1 MPPVKFTTSDQGAC
15 IECLRAVLGHRVRL
29 NNQLKWA
36 FMMAAP
42 PPPPAGAG
50 AGAGGAGAP
59 PPPPPGGGPGAPP
72 PPPPGGSPG
81 GPNLLAQLVQAM
93 QLAAAALPPPGPGA
107 PPRVKIPP
115 PIFKG
120 LPGERPEAHL
130 MRANDWMDTYLIPVV
145 QKPVNFKH
153 TLDHLA

>member
-1 MPPVKFTTSDQGAC
+1 
-15 IECLRAVLGHRVRL
+15 
-29 NNQLKWA
+29 
-36 FMMAAP
+36 MAAP
-42 PPPPAGAG
+42 PPPPGGAGAGVG

-59 PPPPPGGGPGAPP
+59 PPPPPGRGQGAPP
-72 PPPPGGSPG
+72 PPPPGGSPR

-120 LPGERPEAHL
+120 LP
-130 MRANDWMDTYLIPVV
+130 YLIPVV
-145 QKPVNFKH
+145 QKPANFKH
-153 TLDHLA
+153 TLDHLAREWYNSLVMPIA

>member
-1 MPPVKFTTSDQGAC
+1 
-15 IECLRAVLGHRVRL
+15 
-29 NNQLKWA
+29 
-36 FMMAAP
+36 MAAP
-42 PPPPAGAG
+42 PPPPGGAGVGAGMGAG
-50 AGAGGAGAP
+50 AGAGGAGA
-59 PPPPPGGGPGAPP
+59 P

-130 MRANDWMDTYLIPVV
+130 MRANDWMDTYLILVV
-145 QKPVNFKH
+145 QKPANFKH
-153 TLDHLA
+153 TLDHLAREWYDSLVMPIA

>member
-1 MPPVKFTTSDQGAC
+1 
-15 IECLRAVLGHRVRL
+15 
-29 NNQLKWA
+29 
-36 FMMAAP
+36 MAAP
-42 PPPPAGAG
+42 PPPPGGAGTGGAG
-50 AGAGGAGAP
+50 AGVGAGAGRAHAP
-59 PPPPPGGGPGAPP
+59 PPPS
-72 PPPPGGSPG
+72 PGGSPG

-130 MRANDWMDTYLIPVV
+130 MRANDWMDTYLIPVI
-145 QKPVNFKH
+145 QKPANFKH